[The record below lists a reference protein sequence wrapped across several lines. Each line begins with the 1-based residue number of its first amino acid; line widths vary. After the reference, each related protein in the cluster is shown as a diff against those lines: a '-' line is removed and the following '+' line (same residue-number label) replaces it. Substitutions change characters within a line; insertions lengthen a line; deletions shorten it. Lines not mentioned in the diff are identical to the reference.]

1 MRDNAMTAGREGTGE
16 PGGIDTHLEAI
27 MQRVSS
33 RSVRPPVDRP
43 RSERPSPGRSR
54 APAAPGGS
62 RITTVALHAGTF
74 AVGTGLFLLPGL
86 LGSLASAFDVPMGL
100 AGAAIAGF
108 SLAYGLGGP
117 LLHSLLSV
125 VPPRQ
130 ILFAS
135 IGTFAVAAVVSAA
148 APTMGVLLAAQVVGG
163 LAASAWGP
171 VAVATA
177 VATAGADRVG
187 RTLGGFHAAS
197 SLAMITGAPVGL
209 LLARTTSWRVS
220 FGLVAAIAGIALA
233 ALITRPP
240 AALDP
245 ASTPAGRGGPAT
257 RSVHRWAGPRSPAV
271 RATLTVTLLVM
282 TASGSVFSY
291 LGVLLAGHA
300 GPVGIEA
307 CLVLFGVAGVVGTWL
322 GGRAADRYGGRA
334 VALPAAG
341 VLIGVTV
348 TLPALVALAP
358 AVIVAV
364 LAWGLSGWA
373 FLPGQQHRLIVT
385 DPPAAT
391 ILLALH
397 SSAAQLGMAAGAVVG
412 GLLIDA
418 AGVGWLWVVPAVA
431 GTPAVAGLLAVGRSR

>member
-1 MRDNAMTAGREGTGE
+1 
-16 PGGIDTHLEAI
+16 

-33 RSVRPPVDRP
+33 RSLPPPVDRP
-43 RSERPSPGRSR
+43 RTERPNPARSR
-54 APAAPGGS
+54 ARGAPRGS
-62 RITTVALHAGTF
+62 RITTAALHAGTF
-74 AVGTGLFLLPGL
+74 AVGTELFLLPGL
-86 LGSLASAFDVPMGL
+86 IGSVAPAFDVPMGV
-100 AGAAIAGF
+100 AGAAFAGF

-117 LLHSLLSV
+117 LLHPLVAV
-125 VPPRQ
+125 VPARR

-135 IGTFAVAAVVSAA
+135 IGTFVVAAVVSAA
-148 APTMGVLLAAQVVGG
+148 ASTIGVLLAAQVLGG

-171 VAVATA
+171 LSVATA

-187 RTLGGFHAAS
+187 RTLGGFHAAG

-209 LLARTTSWRVS
+209 LLARMTSWRVG

-233 ALITRPP
+233 ALVARPS

-245 ASTPAGRGGPAT
+245 ASAAANRGGPAG
-257 RSVHRWAGPRSPAV
+257 RSVRRLAGLRSPAV
-271 RATLTVTLLVM
+271 RGTLMVTLLVM
-282 TASGSVFSY
+282 AASSSVFSY
-291 LGVLLAGHA
+291 LGVLLAGHS
-300 GPVGIEA
+300 GPLGVEL

-341 VLIGVTV
+341 VVIGVTV
-348 TLPALVALAP
+348 VLPALVSVAP

-364 LAWGLSGWA
+364 LAWGLCGWA
-373 FLPGQQHRLIVT
+373 FLPGQQHRLITT

-418 AGVGWLWVVPAVA
+418 GGVGWLWVVPAIA
-431 GTPAVAGLLAVGRSR
+431 GTPAVVGLLAVRWSR

>member
-1 MRDNAMTAGREGTGE
+1 
-16 PGGIDTHLEAI
+16 
-27 MQRVSS
+27 MQSVSS
-33 RSVRPPVDRP
+33 RSVPAPVDR
-43 RSERPSPGRSR
+43 RRTERPSRGRSR

-62 RITTVALHAGTF
+62 RITTVALHAGGF
-74 AVGTGLFLLPGL
+74 AVGTELFLLPGL
-86 LGSLASAFDVPMGL
+86 LGSLASAFDVPMGV

-108 SLAYGLGGP
+108 SLAYGLVGP
-117 LLHSLLSV
+117 LLHPLVAV
-125 VPPRQ
+125 VPPRR

-163 LAASAWGP
+163 LAASVWGP

-177 VATAGADRVG
+177 VAAAGADRVG
-187 RTLGGFHAAS
+187 RTLGGFHTAS

-209 LLARTTSWRVS
+209 LLARTTSWWVG
-220 FGLVAAIAGIALA
+220 FGLVAAIAGMALA
-233 ALITRPP
+233 ALVARPP
-240 AALDP
+240 ATLDP
-245 ASTPAGRGGPAT
+245 ASAPACGGGPAA
-257 RSVHRWAGPRSPAV
+257 RSVHRGAGLRSPAV
-271 RATLTVTLLVM
+271 RGILMVTLLVM

-291 LGVLLAGHA
+291 LGLLLAGRA
-300 GPVGIEA
+300 GPVGVEV

-334 VALPAAG
+334 VALPAAA

-348 TLPALVALAP
+348 AVPALVAVAP

-364 LAWGLSGWA
+364 LAWGLGGWA
-373 FLPGQQHRLIVT
+373 FLPGQQHRLIT
-385 DPPAAT
+385 TGPPAAT

-397 SSAAQLGMAAGAVVG
+397 SSAAQLGMAAGAVAG